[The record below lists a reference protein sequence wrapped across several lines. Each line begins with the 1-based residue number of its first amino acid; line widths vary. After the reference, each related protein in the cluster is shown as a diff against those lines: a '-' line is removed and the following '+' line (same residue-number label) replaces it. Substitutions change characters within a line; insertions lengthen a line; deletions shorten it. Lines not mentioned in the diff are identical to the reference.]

1 MENVFVR
8 NKALKKKQKRKNPKT
23 QHNVKRKKICTN
35 TRKSSEPLRA
45 GSLTNSPVATNGW
58 KTDTVTQHC
67 WCTWWQLHV
76 TLGPF
81 NLIVRCIP
89 AAQCTSSGKQWA
101 TNEQF
106 TYVWPPATKHRS
118 INQASA
124 TATPPGFVSPLTHT
138 VSCLLSSSARAVL
151 AACAS
156 NAPTLPITSSL
167 HCNILQWLA
176 QTADSQRW
184 QKCFYIFTH
193 KCFASCSWCG
203 GGPHVTM
210 EGDEDI
216 EAQLWG

>member
-1 MENVFVR
+1 MSR
-8 NKALKKKQKRKNPKT
+8 GKKSARTPES
-23 QHNVKRKKICTN
+23 HP
-35 TRKSSEPLRA
+35 SPSEPGL
-45 GSLTNSPVATNGW
+45 LQ
-58 KTDTVTQHC
+58 TDTVTQHC
-67 WCTWWQLHV
+67 WRTWWQLHV
-76 TLGPF
+76 TLGAF

-101 TNEQF
+101 PNEQF
-106 TYVWPPATKHRS
+106 TYVWPPATKRRS

-138 VSCLLSSSARAVL
+138 VSCLLSSSAHAVL

-156 NAPTLPITSSL
+156 NAPALPITSSL

-184 QKCFYIFTH
+184 QKCFYI
-193 KCFASCSWCG
+193 KASFASRSWCG
-203 GGPHVTM
+203 GGPHATM
-210 EGDEDI
+210 EGDGDI